1 MYSVQYTSNSPQKSN
16 VLRLFT
22 MDQDKLPFYFENLS
36 ASDDEL
42 VKSNFGEA
50 GYVRDLGWFAI
61 NC

>member
-1 MYSVQYTSNSPQKSN
+1 
-16 VLRLFT
+16 
-22 MDQDKLPFYFENLS
+22 MDRDKLPFYFENLS